1 MSTIANDYAQGEL
14 ETVEIPSAQ
23 IAHNPKVSPQRG
35 APILCIDA

>member
-1 MSTIANDYAQGEL
+1 MSYITNDYAQGGL

-23 IAHNPKVSPQRG
+23 IDSKVSPQRG